1 MSKNYNV
8 VSAWIEQR
16 RIKYQLND
24 GSLRWGPD
32 AQELCGFTANSIT
45 YIANGHIQMIEIN
58 TSTGG
63 FGSNKFIGR
72 APSKA
77 PNMSTPTNSSNTQDF
92 ELTNSNVSTGGS
104 LFFLWLRTVLRF
116 LWKPQSSDIKTQLV
130 GGISVAII
138 CGIGYFGLQG
148 FNSVSNFVSNLT
160 GGSFFSESSPRTEPK
175 KSEPKKIVIDE
186 DAVINVV
193 SGYINGTLSA
203 VQNGNFKEASSYWA
217 ERNEIYNK
225 QKQNAENLYKSGITK
240 EAVDLLIEKI
250 VTSQTAVKVYMYE
263 KYKIT
268 YGDRGYKYSDNF
280 YVYYLQNHAPYKIF
294 DLQSSKN
301 LYAKSQKDAVVTKDT
316 QLYTN
321 PFGENMRLIT
331 DIKRND
337 KLKVYTGQTATK
349 NNKVW
354 IRVSHAK
361 YGLGWVDKNTIKLPE
376 QKPVAKE
383 VRQTKKTTAQPQQKQ
398 KPSTQTSSSS
408 TKSVS
413 KPKLTDEE
421 RRYQE
426 LLQQYNLAPGD
437 DNATATSSI
446 KQPSGQKHPT
456 QTEEDTIRRGVVSGV
471 NSINVYAQPVPSGSP
486 VVGFV
491 QKGDTFNVYTQD
503 IRADIQG
510 TKWIRI
516 GHPNFGQG
524 WVYANYIKIIN

>member
-1 MSKNYNV
+1 MSKNYSV

-24 GSLRWGPD
+24 GSRRWGPD
-32 AQELCGFTANSIT
+32 AQELCGFTGNSIT

-63 FGSNKFIGR
+63 FSSNKFIGR

-77 PNMSTPTNSSNTQDF
+77 PNMSTPTNSSNAQDF
-92 ELTNSNVSTGGS
+92 EPTSSNVGTGGS
-104 LFFLWLRTVLRF
+104 LFFLWLKTVLRF
-116 LWKPQSSDIKTQLV
+116 LWKPQSSDVKTQLV

-138 CGIGYFGLQG
+138 CGIGYLGLQG

-160 GGSFFSESSPRTEPK
+160 EGSFFSESSPNHEPK
-175 KSEPKKIVIDE
+175 KVVIDE
-186 DAVINVV
+186 GDVINVV

-217 ERNEIYNK
+217 EHNEIYNK
-225 QKQNAENLYKSGITK
+225 QKQNAEKLYKSGITK
-240 EAVDLLIEKI
+240 EAVDLLVEKI
-250 VTSQTAVKVYMYE
+250 MTSQSAVKVYMYE

-294 DLQSSKN
+294 DLQTGKN
-301 LYAKSQKDAVVTKDT
+301 THAESQKDAVVTKDT

-321 PFGENMRLIT
+321 PYDANMRSIT

-337 KLKVYTGQTATK
+337 KLKVYTTETVK
-349 NNKVW
+349 KSNKVW
-354 IRVSHAK
+354 IRVNHAK
-361 YGLGWVDKNTIKLPE
+361 YGLGWIDKNTIKLPE

-383 VRQTKKTTAQPQQKQ
+383 VKQTKKTTAQPQQKQ
-398 KPSTQTSSSS
+398 EPSTQTPSNSAKS
-408 TKSVS
+408 TP
-413 KPKLTDEE
+413 KPQLSDDE

-426 LLQQYNLAPGD
+426 LLQQYNLAPEN
-437 DNATATSSI
+437 DNATETSNI
-446 KQPSGQKHPT
+446 KQLSEQK
-456 QTEEDTIRRGVVSGV
+456 QTPKAEEDTIRRGVVSGV

-510 TKWIRI
+510 TRWVRI